1 MSEEQK
7 AEQSETAAKEPDSRE
22 QLLQAIAEADGTQS
36 ERAEPPKGESRA
48 ASGQESE
55 DTSTTTKTAKEAEAK
70 DAGDS
75 AEATQEEAEAG
86 TDSRQQDE
94 AAEKPESRRSEKARE
109 RLSKGWQDLN
119 QAKSQL
125 KKERADFER
134 WKEEQTDSVEE
145 SKADGMHSADEYL
158 QLAKEYREEGEVE
171 MAKLAERRAKEAVAN
186 SQERERA
193 EAESVIQ
200 DEWNSNLDKMI
211 ERNPELGSEDSALF
225 RGVTDALEKRPFLGK
240 YPEGIVDAVEFVK
253 AKVAAGEAEALKEE
267 NSKLRVEID
276 ELQEKTSVTGGP
288 PSRGTKEAKGF
299 DDMNHGERREAI
311 LSALKT
317 ADDAGEV
324 VFR

>member
-7 AEQSETAAKEPDSRE
+7 AEQSETTAKETGSRE
-22 QLLQAIAEADGTQS
+22 QLLQAIAEAEGTPPES
-36 ERAEPPKGESRA
+36 AEPPKDESRA
-48 ASGQESE
+48 PSGQEKD
-55 DTSTTTKTAKEAEAK
+55 DTSTTTKEAGKAEAESADGAEATTEEAEAEAK
-70 DAGDS
+70 ES
-75 AEATQEEAEAG
+75 VQEEA
-86 TDSRQQDE
+86 TD
-94 AAEKPESRRSEKARE
+94 KPESRRSEKARE

-145 SKADGMHSADEYL
+145 SKADGMHSAAEYL

-211 ERNPELGSEDSALF
+211 ERNPELGAEDSALF